1 MIYVG
6 IEIALF
12 AIFLVLSACFSGT
25 ETALFSLNKIQLG
38 RLRRKK
44 DKINKRVISLLE
56 SPQKLLSTI
65 LLGNTLFNVCATA
78 IFTTLLVSLI
88 GVPWG
93 GVVSM
98 IVMPCLLLFF
108 GEITPKMFAI
118 RYPVLGAQKFSIM
131 IEGFMKLTA
140 PFQNIIEKFISF
152 VLRIFGIKKFQQDL
166 ALTEDEFV
174 SLVDISEKKGIVE
187 EDEREM
193 ITNWIDCSDIDVKEI
208 MTPRVEMV
216 AFDVN
221 TPRAQVKKEIKLQ
234 RYKHYPV
241 YRDKVDN
248 IIGVIQVKEWFFNPD
263 KDLIDLVRPG
273 LFVPDTKKID
283 ELICEMQRD
292 KQHVAL
298 VVDEHGGIDGIVSII
313 DIVEE
318 ITGDIPDEYDVP
330 DQLIKKIESDRMI
343 VKGNLRVADANEILE
358 LNLPQDDEDYDTVAG
373 FLLKQMGKIPKKGEK
388 TEYKN
393 LRFTIRRATRLKIV
407 SVLIEKIKRS
417 V

>member
-1 MIYVG
+1 M
-6 IEIALF
+6 
-12 AIFLVLSACFSGT
+12 
-25 ETALFSLNKIQLG
+25 
-38 RLRRKK
+38 
-44 DKINKRVISLLE
+44 
-56 SPQKLLSTI
+56 
-65 LLGNTLFNVCATA
+65 
-78 IFTTLLVSLI
+78 
-88 GVPWG
+88 
-93 GVVSM
+93 
-98 IVMPCLLLFF
+98 
-108 GEITPKMFAI
+108 
-118 RYPVLGAQKFSIM
+118 
-131 IEGFMKLTA
+131 
-140 PFQNIIEKFISF
+140 
-152 VLRIFGIKKFQQDL
+152 
-166 ALTEDEFV
+166 
-174 SLVDISEKKGIVE
+174 
-187 EDEREM
+187 
-193 ITNWIDCSDIDVKEI
+193 
-208 MTPRVEMV
+208 
-216 AFDVN
+216 
-221 TPRAQVKKEIKLQ
+221 
-234 RYKHYPV
+234 
-241 YRDKVDN
+241 
-248 IIGVIQVKEWFFNPD
+248 IQVKEWFFHPD

-318 ITGDIPDEYDVP
+318 ITGEIPDEYDVP

-393 LRFTIRRATRLKIV
+393 LRFTSRRATRLKIV